1 MSTSAEHVLV
11 LTNSSDV
18 TSDYL
23 CSRFEVEGVRF
34 SRFDTDKD
42 CSTATF
48 LYQSGSPSLEWST
61 GSLRAKQVTSV
72 VLRRPKPVEVHRD
85 GDVYSERH
93 TAGEWSEAIEG
104 FLAHIEEGLW
114 VNHPARN
121 GEASH
126 KIEQLS
132 RSERYGLKIPRTL
145 VTNSVQ
151 EAEGFVL
158 SEKNG
163 VIVKP
168 LSSGF
173 IERAR
178 PEQDT
183 VIYTSQFTVENHALL
198 KEVKYCPVLFQE
210 MVPKVID
217 VRVTMLDGIIVAT
230 GMRALERDG
239 RQRLDVRR
247 NNMSDVEY
255 FPLEPP
261 HDVSTAAR
269 SLVRSYGLRFAALDF
284 GVTESGDWFFF
295 EINPNGQW
303 AWLDIWGKADIASV
317 FVKQLKGAC
326 P

>member
-1 MSTSAEHVLV
+1 MTAEHVLV

-23 CSRFEVEGVRF
+23 CSRFEQARVEF
-34 SRFDTDKD
+34 SRFDTDRD
-42 CSTATF
+42 CREAAF
-48 LYQSGSPSLEWST
+48 LYQARSPRLKWATHSLT
-61 GSLRAKQVTSV
+61 ADQVTAV
-72 VLRRPKPVEVHRD
+72 VLRRPKPAEVHRNS
-85 GDVYSERH
+85 DVYSERH

-104 FLAHIEEGLW
+104 FLAHIDETLW

-121 GEASH
+121 SAASH

-132 RSERYGLKIPRTL
+132 RAERYGLHVPRTL
-145 VTNSVQ
+145 VTTNIQ
-151 EAEGFVL
+151 EAERFVL

-168 LSSGF
+168 LASGF
-173 IERAR
+173 IERER
-178 PEQDT
+178 HEQDT
-183 VIYTSQFTVENHALL
+183 VIYTSHFKAENIGLL
-198 KEVKYCPVLFQE
+198 KEIQFCPVLFQE
-210 MVPKVID
+210 MILKAID

-230 GMRALERDG
+230 GIRAMGPDG

-255 FPLEPP
+255 VPTEPP
-261 HDVSTAAR
+261 AEVSAAAR

-284 GVTESGDWFFF
+284 GVAESGEWFFF

-303 AWLDIWGKADIASV
+303 AWLDLHGKADIASV
-317 FVKQLKGAC
+317 FVRQLKE
-326 P
+326 PHP